1 MFTRDES
8 MHAPGH
14 SQSKGKIESV
24 AVQELPR
31 LGDGDGDDPRTASVD
46 VRWLHHV
53 IWDMSNPI
61 TCLVIYIT

>member
-1 MFTRDES
+1 MGIPISIWVYVLSRILLVSNSMFTRDKS

-24 AVQELPR
+24 AVQQLPR

-46 VRWLHHV
+46 VR
-53 IWDMSNPI
+53 
-61 TCLVIYIT
+61 